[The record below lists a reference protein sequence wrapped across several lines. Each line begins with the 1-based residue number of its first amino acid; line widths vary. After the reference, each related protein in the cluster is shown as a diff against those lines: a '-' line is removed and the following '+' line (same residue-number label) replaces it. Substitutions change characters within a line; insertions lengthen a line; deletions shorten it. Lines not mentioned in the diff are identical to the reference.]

1 MLVAPIVAAFA
12 VALVGGQLYLRW
24 AARLAL
30 DVPNQRS
37 SHTRP
42 TPRGGGLVIVVGFFV
57 GLGVWLMLGGTLS
70 PRALGWLAG
79 ALVVATVSFVDD
91 LRSLPAAPRLIAHV
105 AAAVILALAAVQ
117 ERDVTLVALPLGLNS
132 RQPVPHEYPLI
143 MPCW

>member
-12 VALVGGQLYLRW
+12 VALFGGQLYLRW

-57 GLGVWLMLGGTLS
+57 GLGVWLVLGGTLS

-79 ALVVATVSFVDD
+79 ALLIASVSFVDD
-91 LRSLPAAPRLIAHV
+91 LRSLPAVPRLITHIV
-105 AAAVILALAAVQ
+105 AAVVLALAAVQ
-117 ERDVTLVALPLGLNS
+117 ERDVTLLALPLA
-132 RQPVPHEYPLI
+132 
-143 MPCW
+143 